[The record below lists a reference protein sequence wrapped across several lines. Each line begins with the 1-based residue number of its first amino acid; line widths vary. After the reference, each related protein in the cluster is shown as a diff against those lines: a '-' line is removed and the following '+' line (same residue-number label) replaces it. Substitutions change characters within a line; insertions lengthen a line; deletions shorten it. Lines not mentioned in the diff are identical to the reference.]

1 MAFDP
6 LQEDCLRLILSA
18 MQREQVFP
26 LENAEFIAQATKAFQ
41 QDPSSLIRT
50 DRDRSF
56 HLVCKATEI
65 IDYRVPFLPSEEEVE
80 RQLGVAENYLRE
92 AVELDEGNWD
102 AKRMLAIVQSESD
115 DELVTYLTN
124 NREAVAADAARLLE
138 EANDPYAL
146 EFARDLGQ
154 RPYLR
159 WLASLASRYFIAGQ
173 YRRALATAEESLA
186 LSPLDPAGV
195 RHTGVLALAKLEVSG
210 EEFTRFRTNYALAYQ
225 VAAVATQQAT
235 APQSAAPQQTDLP
248 TAPLP
253 LDPWTL
259 IAEISLAYRSFNFE
273 RATASLR
280 TLMNTYPRAAQPLYF
295 QAEFP
300 DGAFSRVHVMPGSED
315 ELVLALSEATPLLQ
329 EGMGTP
335 DAASFAIWIAEHEL
349 VQTALSAQDLQFS
362 EQMSRRGNGGD
373 N

>member
-92 AVELDEGNWD
+92 AVELDEDNWD

-146 EFARDLGQ
+146 EYARDLGQ
-154 RPYLR
+154 RPHLR

-195 RHTGVLALAKLEVSG
+195 RHTGVLALAKLEVSA
-210 EEFTRFRTNYALAYQ
+210 EEFARFRTNHALAYQ
-225 VAAVATQQAT
+225 VAAALASQADPQFT
-235 APQSAAPQQTDLP
+235 ASQPANMP
-248 TAPLP
+248 TGTLP

-259 IAEISLAYRSFNFE
+259 IAEISLAYRSFDFE
-273 RATASLR
+273 RATAGLR

-349 VQTALSAQDLQFS
+349 VQAALSAQDLQFG